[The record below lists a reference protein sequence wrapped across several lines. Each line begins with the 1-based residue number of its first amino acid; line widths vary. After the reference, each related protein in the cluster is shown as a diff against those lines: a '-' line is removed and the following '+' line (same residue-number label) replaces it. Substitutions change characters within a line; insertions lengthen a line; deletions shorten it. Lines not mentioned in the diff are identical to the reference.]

1 VRFRRYLLA
10 CAVAVACMAVTDNAG
25 AYVFWTTRDGGNEEA
40 DKVRRANPDGCGVN
54 RALLGDSPRVN
65 S

>member
-1 VRFRRYLLA
+1 VWLRRYPLP
-10 CAVAVACMAVTDNAG
+10 CAFAVACMAVPANAG
-25 AYVFWTTRDGGNEEA
+25 AYVFWTTRDGGNAEA
-40 DKVRRANPDGCGVN
+40 DKVGRANPDGCGVN